1 MHCLA
6 WPPPADQSETAA
18 SARVGCLTSVCS
30 FSTAYIILATR
41 FDYNMQHCIIMV
53 LYLCYIKDSTLIVRN
68 DVNTPNLFRNI
79 LTNISNP
86 LMVQGF
92 DIIPS

>member
-1 MHCLA
+1 MGRRLNMHCLA

-68 DVNTPNLFRNI
+68 DVNTPNLFRK
-79 LTNISNP
+79 TR
-86 LMVQGF
+86 
-92 DIIPS
+92 

>member
-30 FSTAYIILATR
+30 FSTAYMILATR

-53 LYLCYIKDSTLIVRN
+53 LYLRYIKDSTLMVRN

-79 LTNISNP
+79 VTNISKP
-86 LMVQGF
+86 ILV
-92 DIIPS
+92 